1 MRSPKSFA
9 EHWMFGWINFENE
22 TLSIYDSFRTN
33 SSANG
38 WGFNIL
44 KSTVNHLLEHQGHQK
59 LDFQNW
65 SYVVEIPE
73 LGDQQTNGWACGY
86 FTMASMEA
94 FVHGMPPRCVTEDS
108 VEWIRVA
115 YCDYYRGLPLR
126 QLVTRAEC
134 LAQKGN
140 MSASRD
146 GYSNPPKRVALGS
159 DSDSTVNITSTSES
173 EDDMSLPL
181 ALPLGTT
188 MRSVNPDDP
197 GESPEAFDAPNKD
210 CAPTESIQSAK
221 RQRQRSR
228 SPSESSESSLSDT
241 TSIKHNIRNSKRVR
255 RSEVRSR
262 TPRLSATQRHQKL
275 LGDPNVVKVDGKIK
289 GSAYEIYCMCDAT
302 KPRKLGKPGQ
312 PGQEWLLS
320 NWSSHQKTCS
330 AIHGEKK
337 KRSNSKLAGKREP
350 AVKSIAS
357 TATSIKSFFHPI
369 AKASSSQPEPKA
381 QPPDPEPEII
391 TGRAPVNHRITTF
404 FRPASRLELQSI
416 RFTKRMEDISAQASE
431 DNKPPPKRPCVGLS
445 EPDHALYASQ
455 QLYAH
460 RQGGVSANQWVY
472 EACMLFPY
480 KKWPQLPEGGR
491 KVKMLLSGASP
502 INPTHGVH
510 QVPSTPVVTNDT
522 SERKQWTK
530 FEIQQL
536 QNALDSCGKWA
547 IDPDS
552 RVVRSICCEGQTIDL
567 SAICE
572 HCQVVAQQAGLQRA
586 VRENPQVLKLV
597 GALTQG
603 PSAAFLVLYQ
613 QARNGQLDAEPIFV
627 EISKQFADR
636 TNRKHNGPNA
646 MRGIRYSPEFM
657 NFCVIMRSFGGRTG
671 VQYGILKD
679 ITGGASHRTLR
690 RHLQL
695 TGAGL
700 ALPILDEGNFIRLVK
715 YTKMVGYDGPW
726 IACGDG
732 TKVTPML
739 NVSTAFSEEGAHILG
754 STLSLSETHFD
765 SPEEQSRVMKRI
777 EDSDALANQVWVQG
791 MMIPLSGMPMFAVS
805 MQPSKGGFKATDYHS
820 FHLRLRELAEKA
832 GIKVLATGSDGAKS
846 EFNAHKLLRLQTS
859 DSRLVY
865 SNNSFGIHISCPV
878 WDTTGPFITVSDPP
892 HARKGVK
899 TNMESGTHL
908 IILGD
913 AYVCHGVLM
922 DLLKLPGCP
931 LFVKDVYNSDKQD
944 DGAACRMLH
953 AALLDILV
961 TDEGKLV
968 DEKFKGFFI
977 VNLLFG
983 SAIDAWLKRDMSH
996 IDRVVCLAR
1005 MWSAL
1010 VIFRHHLSKAN
1021 MDYPELFNIRRSF
1034 FSPESTEIWCALFH
1048 QMVLL
1053 LCAHATHYPG
1063 LAFFPWHYGTPWM
1076 EHFFGLCRSFV
1087 PDFSVGQILD
1097 IYKHAEMR
1105 QQLLA
1110 TGHYSS
1116 KREKDSNNGYS
1127 FDPWI
1132 NNLSESEMKLLKTI
1146 PSTAEIHA
1154 AIALGWK
1161 EAVAITKCCNIEA
1174 PALPL
1179 KPSDLPDFLATEY
1192 SSSRAKE
1199 RTPENSSDSVTTNS
1213 NPISSASDSESGP
1226 EPEPAAEMH
1235 ELRSSTM
1242 HGSKTQK
1249 SPAQMAWV
1257 VFDRESQNL
1266 TAEAAFRAAQSSA
1279 IQEEIQACDRLLHKA
1294 ENKALSSDEQLSK
1307 AQGRMAIASLLNQST
1322 APNSSSANLNTL
1334 VSQVLPPDY
1343 PETPFSWRLAAQYR
1357 KATLAAT
1364 NVNSERI
1371 RDLQPKVGY
1380 ASGHFNRNA
1389 AAHQLTNE
1397 LNESEALRSET
1408 VAQKNRYR
1416 RWVLKGEP
1424 AKTTLG
1430 CELAKHVHDI
1440 QVENISST
1448 GISPITPL
1456 ERGSI
1461 VIMSTKSQWY
1471 LGEVLGIYSAGSAGR
1486 HDSFTD
1492 ATTTRGLT
1500 NLSLKVYFQAGS
1512 LNLFQHLIDNIPL
1525 FTHSVAAD
1533 LVYVLHGVK
1542 LKVNGDGTTYS
1553 LPGGD
1558 HGWPKWQ
1565 KITSNKA
1572 QRVVQGMER
1581 NS

>member
-126 QLVTRAEC
+126 QLVTRAER

-210 CAPTESIQSAK
+210 CAPTESIQKTDA
-221 RQRQRSR
+221 
-228 SPSESSESSLSDT
+228 
-241 TSIKHNIRNSKRVR
+241 NIN
-255 RSEVRSR
+255 
-262 TPRLSATQRHQKL
+262 Q
-275 LGDPNVVKVDGKIK
+275 
-289 GSAYEIYCMCDAT
+289 
-302 KPRKLGKPGQ
+302 
-312 PGQEWLLS
+312 
-320 NWSSHQKTCS
+320 
-330 AIHGEKK
+330 
-337 KRSNSKLAGKREP
+337 
-350 AVKSIAS
+350 
-357 TATSIKSFFHPI
+357 ATSIKSFFHPI

-472 EACMLFPY
+472 EARVLFPY

-502 INPTHGVH
+502 IDPTHGVH

-552 RVVRSICCEGQTIDL
+552 RVVRSIRCEGQTIDP

-586 VRENPQVLKLV
+586 VREAKATSQLPPNEFEKRIQDRAKFTPHIHYDGQVLRTHDALQNPQVLKLV

-603 PSAAFLVLYQ
+603 PSAAFLALYQ

-791 MMIPLSGMPMFAVS
+791 MTIPLSGMPMFAVS

-846 EFNAHKLLRLQTS
+846 EFNAHKLLRLQTTS

-944 DGAACRMLH
+944 DGAARRMLH

-1199 RTPENSSDSVTTNS
+1199 RTPENSSDSVTANS

-1249 SPAQMAWV
+1249 SPAQTARV

-1440 QVENISST
+1440 QVENISSA

-1572 QRVVQGMER
+1572 RRVVQGMER